1 MTEQQPPV
9 PLEGDALELTKL
21 KVGLT
26 VGLTPAQSARLIGT
40 DEAALIADAAALVAE
55 FTPSTLTPPA
65 PRAGGDRGPDVQGT
79 AGTVR
84 GGAAR
89 YRARYGLDE
98 DGNRPPVPQRVNTS
112 RVTNPFQENGYTTEH
127 RR

>member
-1 MTEQQPPV
+1 MTEQTPV
-9 PLEGDALELTKL
+9 PLEGDALELAKL
-21 KVGLT
+21 KAGLT
-26 VGLTPAQSARLIGT
+26 AGLTPEQSARLIGT

-65 PRAGGDRGPDVQGT
+65 VRSGGDRGSDVQGT

-84 GGAAR
+84 GGAVR
-89 YRARYGLDE
+89 YRARHGLDE